1 MFIYF
6 LIFLGWYTNKYT
18 LNLPISNKFFLEY
31 FCFINNSLRFL
42 SRYLSVEMFLVSFWN
57 IIVREISGNV
67 LCIISI
73 ILNKININ
81 LNKVINV
88 RLSELYFSKWKRL
101 PISWDSFSFWSNLQ
115 TITWNLSVL
124 YLLRNTIL
132 KLNYILFSKG
142 IPAILRLC
150 SHFGNLQ
157 TGHKEIHGRIVKA

>member
-1 MFIYF
+1 M
-6 LIFLGWYTNKYT
+6 
-18 LNLPISNKFFLEY
+18 
-31 FCFINNSLRFL
+31 RFL

-115 TITWNLSVL
+115 TITWNLIVL

-142 IPAILRLC
+142 IAAMLGFC
-150 SHFGNLQ
+150 SQFGNFSNGPQGNSWNNYL
-157 TGHKEIHGRIVKA
+157 GIDKNMKIG